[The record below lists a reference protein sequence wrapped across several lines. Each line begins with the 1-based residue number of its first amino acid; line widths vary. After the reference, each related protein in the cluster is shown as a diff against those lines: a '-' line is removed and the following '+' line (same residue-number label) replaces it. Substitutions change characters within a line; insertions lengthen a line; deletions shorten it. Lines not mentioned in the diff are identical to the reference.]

1 MVLFAWV
8 RVSKVFFG
16 GGGVT
21 YYNVFAFNKTEF
33 LKGGS
38 LAQWP
43 PSPSS
48 PSKSTNVNV
57 EMHFGVILPVIEY
70 TDVLLIN
77 KQGGQFNNKY
87 VCSYLLLN
95 SEN

>member
-8 RVSKVFFG
+8 RVSKVCFFG
-16 GGGVT
+16 GVGGVT

-33 LKGGS
+33 YEGGS

-43 PSPSS
+43 PS

-57 EMHFGVILPVIEY
+57 EMHFGVILIEY

-77 KQGGQFNNKY
+77 KQGGHFNNKY

>member
-8 RVSKVFFG
+8 RVSKFFFFFW

-38 LAQWP
+38 LAQ
-43 PSPSS
+43 
-48 PSKSTNVNV
+48 
-57 EMHFGVILPVIEY
+57 
-70 TDVLLIN
+70 
-77 KQGGQFNNKY
+77 
-87 VCSYLLLN
+87 
-95 SEN
+95 